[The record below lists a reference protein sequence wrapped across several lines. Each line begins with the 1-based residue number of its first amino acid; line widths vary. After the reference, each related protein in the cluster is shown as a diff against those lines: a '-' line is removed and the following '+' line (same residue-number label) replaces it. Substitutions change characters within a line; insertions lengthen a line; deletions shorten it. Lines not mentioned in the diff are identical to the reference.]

1 MEKAK
6 QSIQEQ
12 QNNFKEYNIW
22 IHGIIEWNKIKKKEE
37 EIVEK
42 VMTKNFPLI
51 DTKAQIQKTQR
62 MPSTINLK
70 TKPKTTTWKTFRH
83 IIFKLQKN
91 WRKSW
96 KKREENR

>member
-1 MEKAK
+1 MK
-6 QSIQEQ
+6 
-12 QNNFKEYNIW
+12 N
-22 IHGIIEWNKIKKKEE
+22 KEE

-70 TKPKTTTWKTFRH
+70 TKPKTTT
-83 IIFKLQKN
+83 
-91 WRKSW
+91 
-96 KKREENR
+96 